1 MSDLV
6 LEPTAT
12 AQWHS
17 LVSEAEARCAKQLD
31 ETLESYLVFL
41 LMRFTGRP
49 TLATAIM
56 AREFLEGLTAPGR
69 QGHDRLRDVG
79 DQCLLYSGLFPRRA
93 ERRLVRV
100 SYYVD
105 LGRAAYS
112 HLAED
117 RAPGSAA
124 LYSRLAHSFVAL
136 MEVLQAMSHLTGAPA
151 LDLLQAIELWHD
163 TGSSQSLRH
172 WRSPS
177 DAPAGHHRNKH

>member
-1 MSDLV
+1 
-6 LEPTAT
+6 
-12 AQWHS
+12 
-17 LVSEAEARCAKQLD
+17 
-31 ETLESYLVFL
+31 
-41 LMRFTGRP
+41 MRFTGRP
-49 TLATAIM
+49 TLATTVM
-56 AREFLEGLTAPGR
+56 AREFLEGLTTPGR

-79 DQCLLYSGLFPRRA
+79 DQCLLYSGLFPRSA

-117 RAPGSAA
+117 RVPGSAE

-136 MEVLQAMSHLTGAPA
+136 MEVLQAMSNLTGAPT

-172 WRSPS
+172 WRRQPMYQAAVVITEKTLRAS
-177 DAPAGHHRNKH
+177 DKMNTGHRGAEGAEL